1 MSAAGGCVNSFADK
15 KSTLKREKG
24 WERRSVHLLQ
34 LLLLTCCFFL
44 NYDLFN
50 NNNNN
55 NNNK

>member
-55 NNNK
+55 K